1 VGTVISEGCEQCA
14 KGGKMVLFVY
24 GYCDQRDCFYCPL
37 GDNRKNVETV
47 YANERRVE
55 SDEDVLAEAKRMDAL
70 GTSITGGEPQEA
82 LDRTCHYLSLLK
94 DEFGED
100 HHTHLYTGITGGR
113 ANMRRLADAG
123 LDEIRFHPPY
133 ELWGDLHGTEWEE
146 ILYVARE
153 EGLTPAFEIPGI
165 RAEPEFLEF
174 LDEGAADFCN
184 VNEFE
189 MSDGN
194 YRRMQEA
201 GYELEDGHMSAVD
214 GSREAIL
221 GEMADHPKVYFCT
234 SVFKDAAQH
243 RNRLK
248 RMAEVV
254 RRPFDE
260 VTDDGTLV
268 YGKAWCG
275 ERRLEA
281 LGVPTE
287 FYAIKSDHV
296 ELAWWLLAEMVEEGD
311 VAEGEVVEQYPT
323 VEGTVVERTPLEGDG
338 DAPNV
343 ADGPGGE
350 SGSGT
355 ESGSGIDAGVVD
367 PGVRSD

>member
-1 VGTVISEGCEQCA
+1 MISKGCEQCA

-37 GDNRKNVETV
+37 GENRKNVTDV

-55 SDEDVLAEAKRMDAL
+55 SDSDVIEEAKRMSAL

-82 LDRTCHYLSLLK
+82 MAKTTRYLSLLK

-113 ANMRRLADAG
+113 ANMRRLSEAG

-133 ELWGDLHGTEWEE
+133 ELWGDLHGTEWED

-165 RAEPEFLEF
+165 RAEPEFLDF

-194 YRRMQEA
+194 YRRMQAE
-201 GYELEDGHMSAVD
+201 GFELQEGHMSAVE
-214 GSREAIL
+214 GSKDDAIL
-221 GEMADHPKVYFCT
+221 EEMASHEKVYFCT

-248 RMAEVV
+248 RMARNI
-254 RRPFDE
+254 RREFDE

-268 YGKAWCG
+268 YGKAFASATQF
-275 ERRLEA
+275 ET
-281 LGVPTE
+281 LGVPEE
-287 FYAIKSDHV
+287 FYTVKPNHV
-296 ELAWWLLAEMVEEGD
+296 EVAWWLLEEMVEAGD
-311 VAEGEVVEQYPT
+311 LDRGEIVEQYPT
-323 VEGTVVERTPLEGDG
+323 ADGTVVERTP
-338 DAPNV
+338 V
-343 ADGPGGE
+343 A
-350 SGSGT
+350 
-355 ESGSGIDAGVVD
+355 
-367 PGVRSD
+367 

>member
-1 VGTVISEGCEQCA
+1 MISKGCEQCA
-14 KGGKMVLFVY
+14 EGGKMVLFVY

-37 GDNRKNVETV
+37 GENRKNVTDV

-55 SDEDVLAEAKRMDAL
+55 SDADVLEEAHRMDAL

-82 LDRTCHYLSLLK
+82 MERTCRYLSLLK

-113 ANMRRLADAG
+113 ENMRRLSEAG
-123 LDEIRFHPPY
+123 LDEIRFHPPL

-146 ILYVARE
+146 ILHIARE

-174 LDEGAADFCN
+174 LDEGAAEFCN
-184 VNEFE
+184 INEFE

-194 YRRMQEA
+194 AKRMKEA
-201 GYELEDGHMSAVD
+201 GYELRDGHMSAVE
-214 GSREAIL
+214 GSHGVLET
-221 GEMADHPKVYFCT
+221 MADHERVYFCT

-248 RMAEVV
+248 RMAKNIS
-254 RRPFDE
+254 RPFDT

-268 YGKAWCG
+268 YGKTWLS
-275 ERRLEA
+275 ESELEA
-281 LGVPTE
+281 LGVPEE
-287 FYAIKSDHV
+287 FYAVKSEHV
-296 ELAWWLLAEMVEEGD
+296 ELAWWLLEEMVEDGD
-311 VAEGEVVEQYPT
+311 TAKGEIVEQYPT
-323 VEGTVVERTPLEGDG
+323 VNGTVVERTPL
-338 DAPNV
+338 A
-343 ADGPGGE
+343 
-350 SGSGT
+350 
-355 ESGSGIDAGVVD
+355 
-367 PGVRSD
+367 